1 VELIGAKLDAIE
13 KAEDRKL
20 FKEAMERI
28 GVGVCPSGLAE
39 IWKKRGRSPSKLAAF
54 P

>member
-1 VELIGAKLDAIE
+1 VELIGAKLEAIE
-13 KAEDRKL
+13 MAEDRKL

-39 IWKKRGRSPSKLAAF
+39 NMEEARAVAEQIGSF